1 MPRTC
6 QYLLPIRGF
15 QHVSTINIGVKYHPK
30 CWKWHRWPALFHSW
44 VVAVLQSAW
53 SLESRMMMDDV
64 NALGI
69 TSPTPSADGV
79 LDLCQQPRSAD
90 MTASSMISHCENSFQ
105 IANFLMSNAD
115 LSEKPLDELPSAK
128 LFESVQL
135 FSPNC
140 SSFASGIWWLWYT
153 DVDSHRVISCY
164 IPYYGGSN
172 HAYTAIDSIDLKCT
186 CSDRIQGCH

>member
-1 MPRTC
+1 
-6 QYLLPIRGF
+6 
-15 QHVSTINIGVKYHPK
+15 
-30 CWKWHRWPALFHSW
+30 
-44 VVAVLQSAW
+44 
-53 SLESRMMMDDV
+53 MMDDV

-140 SSFASGIWWLWYT
+140 SSFASGI
-153 DVDSHRVISCY
+153 
-164 IPYYGGSN
+164 
-172 HAYTAIDSIDLKCT
+172 
-186 CSDRIQGCH
+186 

>member
-1 MPRTC
+1 MDLRMEMGICATNMSIFPTNKR
-6 QYLLPIRGF
+6 
-15 QHVSTINIGVKYHPK
+15 VSTCFNHQYWGKISSQMLKVTQMTSFVPQLGCCSLAECLVVGVT
-30 CWKWHRWPALFHSW
+30 
-44 VVAVLQSAW
+44 
-53 SLESRMMMDDV
+53 DDDGWCECP
-64 NALGI
+64 GI

-135 FSPNC
+135 FSPNW

-164 IPYYGGSN
+164 IAHKP
-172 HAYTAIDSIDLKCT
+172 
-186 CSDRIQGCH
+186 